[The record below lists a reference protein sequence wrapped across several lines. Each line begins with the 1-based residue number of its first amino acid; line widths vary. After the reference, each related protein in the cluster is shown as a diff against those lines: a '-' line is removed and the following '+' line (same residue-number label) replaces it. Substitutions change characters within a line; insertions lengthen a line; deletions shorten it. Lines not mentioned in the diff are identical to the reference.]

1 MRMTGLYVFALVL
14 FLAIDGLWLGV
25 IARGFFVEQMG
36 PLLRPDPNL
45 AIAAL
50 FYVFYVIGLMYF
62 AVVPGLREGSLV
74 LALLNGA
81 LFGLFTYATYDL
93 TNYATLRNWTLGITA
108 LDIAYGA
115 LIGALVSAMTA
126 LVSPVVLRWF
136 GA

>member
-81 LFGLFTYATYDL
+81 FIGFLAYGTYDI
-93 TNYATLRNWTLGITA
+93 TNLAVLNGYTAKLAVVDITWGTV
-108 LDIAYGA
+108 LSGF
-115 LIGALVSAMTA
+115 VSAATFQLA
-126 LVSPVVLRWF
+126 RVL
-136 GA
+136 GMAT